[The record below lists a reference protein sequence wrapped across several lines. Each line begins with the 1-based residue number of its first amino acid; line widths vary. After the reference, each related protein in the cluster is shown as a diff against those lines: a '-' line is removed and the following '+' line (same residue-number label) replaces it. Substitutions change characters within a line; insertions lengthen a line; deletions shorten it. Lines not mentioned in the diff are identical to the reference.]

1 MWWWPDIYIGQNRK
15 KRTIITTTTN
25 TKSEQSDKVVTRMT
39 FHALDDPEDGE
50 PLVVALLNG
59 SLPGL
64 FGS

>member
-1 MWWWPDIYIGQNRK
+1 MGMCRHVHRLADKSQQN
-15 KRTIITTTTN
+15 TTTN
-25 TKSEQSDKVVTRMT
+25 TKGEHSDKVVTRMT